1 MKQKLTSRKLWVAI
15 TGVIAG
21 VVLIAVGNKVEG
33 TTTLVASIL
42 GYLAAEGLIDAKAVN
57 NQLKQTDNENTEE

>member
-21 VVLIAVGNKVEG
+21 IVLIAVGNKVEG